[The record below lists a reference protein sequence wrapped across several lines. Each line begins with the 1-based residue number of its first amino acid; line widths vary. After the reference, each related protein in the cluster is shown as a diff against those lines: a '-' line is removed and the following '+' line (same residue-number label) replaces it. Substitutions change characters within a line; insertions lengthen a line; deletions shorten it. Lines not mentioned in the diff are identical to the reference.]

1 MSSDTSFFNDNTRT
15 SPKMG
20 APVKQTMNEII
31 IRRAHEHALFVHQE
45 WIIKEYKNR
54 FGEENV
60 DIEMIEKDYV
70 ELMEIL
76 KARKDKV
83 L

>member
-1 MSSDTSFFNDNTRT
+1 
-15 SPKMG
+15 MG
-20 APVKQTMNEII
+20 APIKQTMNDTI
-31 IRRAHEHALFVHQE
+31 IRQAHEHAVLVHRE
-45 WIIKEYKNR
+45 WIIKEYTNR
-54 FGEENV
+54 YNEDNV
-60 DIEMIEKDYV
+60 DIEMIEKDYF